1 MQKLFFSITVL
12 FLASLCTTL
21 ANSAD
26 SSAFDPTKIAVTAK
40 SSGGSVPVG
49 TIIAWPV
56 ATNPSDADNWLECN
70 GQYISSA
77 VYPELY
83 AVVGSYVPDYRG
95 MFLRGYGSQ
104 SFTQINGTLT
114 GSTATTHASG
124 NLGAIQG
131 DAIRNM
137 TGKVT
142 RAYCQNFCF
151 VPNSSGTNVLSG
163 EDTES
168 EMVGT
173 AGVLGGRSHYRS
185 LIFDASRIVP
195 TAEEIRPV
203 NKAVRYLIRAKS

>member
-104 SFTQINGTLT
+104 KHSQVNGTDINKGQPT
-114 GSTATTHASG
+114 ETTHLSG
-124 NLGAIQG
+124 NIGEVQG
-131 DAIRNM
+131 DAMRNIKSSFSART
-137 TGKVT
+137 TGILQ
-142 RAYCQNFCF
+142 R
-151 VPNSSGTNVLSG
+151 SGAFSF
-163 EDTES
+163 
-168 EMVGT
+168 
-173 AGVLGGRSHYRS
+173 AYRS
-185 LIFDASRIVP
+185 YNSYAFENTHGGSLVIQDILFDPAKVVP